1 MTDQLKID
9 KRLIEKSPG
18 SFIFEFDNEISPEKC
33 DEIVQRFEESKDDHY
48 RGRVGPNFEENDN
61 VKKSTDMVISGKD
74 SWKDIDE
81 VFFISLSKAL
91 AKMKKEYDFFNGKF
105 KDIGYAIQRTD
116 VGEYFH
122 WHIDTG
128 SHQMSDRQLV
138 AIWYLNDCL
147 LYTSPSPRD

>member
-1 MTDQLKID
+1 MTDQIKID

-33 DEIVQRFEESKDDHY
+33 DEIIKRFEESKDDHY

-81 VFFISLSKAL
+81 IFFISLSKAL
-91 AKMKKEYDFFNGKF
+91 AKMKKSMIFSMVNLKILDMQYKELMSVNIF
-105 KDIGYAIQRTD
+105 IGIL
-116 VGEYFH
+116 
-122 WHIDTG
+122 I
-128 SHQMSDRQLV
+128 LV
-138 AIWYLNDCL
+138 V
-147 LYTSPSPRD
+147 TK